1 MHKDSTKGW
10 TKQILVLFLVLLGLI
25 SLTGCANLQN
35 NREVKAGI
43 IKAFPDA
50 VILQTESGKDQKGYR
65 FKQYTIDNKGVVF
78 TYKNYQKDAF
88 FFSGTVTDFSND
100 YSEQL
105 LAFFAEEIEEIAKKY
120 SVQVE
125 EIGSSIQME
134 NHITDMQQ
142 IGTGAQAFQE
152 MYLLLQDYLPQTTL
166 NWLDFQLD
174 FRTFYDQN
182 QKQLLSVEKQGD
194 WDYSYARNLLYLNF
208 KADVDMGLVS
218 NVKLSKE
225 LLDCIPQKY
234 IRALYINEEPYQSEA
249 YEIEFLYNLEDERY
263 YALVGFGIDIEY
275 NGGVKDY
282 LQREIIESYYPDAGY
297 SISRKDQSSS
307 YQIGDDHYLIARQK
321 NGLKFLKNGQD
332 LKIKSYSQLSGTS
345 TGAAYYYWISVD
357 DFAALMGMSVDRVQ
371 EDGVYLYA

>member
-1 MHKDSTKGW
+1 MDKDRTKGW
-10 TKQILVLFLVLLGLI
+10 TKQILVLFLVLLALI

-35 NREVKAGI
+35 NREVEAGI
-43 IKAFPDA
+43 TKAFPDA
-50 VILQTESGKDQKGYR
+50 VILQTESGKDQNGYR
-65 FKQYTIDNKGVVF
+65 CKQYTIDNKGVVF
-78 TYKNYQKDAF
+78 TYKNYQKDSF
-88 FFSGTVTDFSND
+88 FFSGTVTDSSND

-263 YALVGFGIDIEY
+263 YALVGFGIDIDY

-297 SISRKDQSSS
+297 SISRKDQSSA

-332 LKIKSYSQLSGTS
+332 LKIKSYNQLSGTS
-345 TGAAYYYWISVD
+345 TGASYYYWISVD

>member
-142 IGTGAQAFQE
+142 IDTGAQAFQE

-194 WDYSYARNLLYLNF
+194 WDYSYARDLLYLNF

-234 IRALYINEEPYQSEA
+234 IRALYINGKPYQSEA

-263 YALVGFGIDIEY
+263 YALVGFGIDIDY
-275 NGGVKDY
+275 NGSVKDY

-321 NGLKFLKNGQD
+321 NGLKFLKNGQE

-345 TGAAYYYWISVD
+345 TGATYYYWISVD

-371 EDGVYLYA
+371 KDGVYLYA